1 MAPTQLVNRFVN
13 RFLVLLLVLV
23 GPVLLDG
30 CTAIKG
36 IFKAG
41 FWAGAIVVVLGLAIV
56 GGLAWLATRATG
68 GGGPK

>member
-1 MAPTQLVNRFVN
+1 MSPIQLVNRFV
-13 RFLVLLLVLV
+13 VLLFVLL

-41 FWAGAIVVVLGLAIV
+41 FWAGAVVVIIGLAIV
-56 GGLAWLATRATG
+56 GGLAWLASRATHR
-68 GGGPK
+68 GPPT